1 MIDALDES
9 RHCRSS
15 RASRLGAGKGEET
28 REQRVEEK
36 NVRDSFHKLG
46 GYQVLPVKTRGV
58 GRDGAGS
65 IVRVL
70 QRGGRRENAD
80 PPPTAVLFVAD
91 AFGAMADREAG
102 FAEQVGIIVRE
113 GHLASVDETLPL
125 CRDVVVGPDRF
136 DQQDCGGLSLRGNP
150 SEEMPKLLLEE
161 IFEDP
166 AVCQEDAAGFG
177 MFRYPAH
184 GFGRVELEP
193 GIRVGRA
200 VNLDPRAAE
209 IDPGELKHGG
219 IAFRQ
224 EGEQPAPAAADLVK
238 MLGRLARVCPFG
250 DPSIEQ
256 RDNFKVAPEED
267 PLEAIIPVVVELRRV
282 FAPVGGKEATE
293 PGLVSLDEGLPEE
306 SVPDQ
311 GSQPVG
317 PFAENLAWWPRGKRG
332 HSRDREDA

>member
-1 MIDALDES
+1 MFLNDERVDDIVNEVMLFGAENGLVEFLEYLVKHKRFQQS
-9 RHCRSS
+9 QGYINPIVIASS
-15 RASRLGAGKGEET
+15 VGET
-28 REQRVEEK
+28 RT
-36 NVRDSFHKLG
+36 VRML
-46 GYQVLPVKTRGV
+46 
-58 GRDGAGS
+58 
-65 IVRVL
+65 L
-70 QRGGRRENAD
+70 QQ
-80 PPPTAVLFVAD
+80 T
-91 AFGAMADREAG
+91 
-102 FAEQVGIIVRE
+102 
-113 GHLASVDETLPL
+113 
-125 CRDVVVGPDRF
+125 
-136 DQQDCGGLSLRGNP
+136 
-150 SEEMPKLLLEE
+150 
-161 IFEDP
+161 
-166 AVCQEDAAGFG
+166 
-177 MFRYPAH
+177 
-184 GFGRVELEP
+184 
-193 GIRVGRA
+193 
-200 VNLDPRAAE
+200 E
-209 IDPGELKHGG
+209 IDPGELKQGG